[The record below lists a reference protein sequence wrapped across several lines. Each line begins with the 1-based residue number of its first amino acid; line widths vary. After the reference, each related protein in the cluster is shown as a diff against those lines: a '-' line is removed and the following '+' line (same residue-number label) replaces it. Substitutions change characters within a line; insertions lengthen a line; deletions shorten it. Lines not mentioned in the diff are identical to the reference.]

1 MDLGTLAN
9 LLGAAGVIAS
19 LLYLSRQIRQNTNA
33 VRASS
38 YQAIVDGNTAYML
51 ALAQDADL
59 TSLLVRGSTS
69 PAELSPEEQ
78 VRFSALLGQ
87 VVARFDLALHLHQ
100 QRFIDAD
107 VLETIFRMLESSLN
121 SPGGRAWW
129 HMNQRF
135 CSDQFRRFIEPR
147 LARAAKANLPSTLG
161 SLEE

>member
-38 YQAIVDGNTAYML
+38 YQAIVDGTATYML
-51 ALAQDADL
+51 ALAQDSDL
-59 TSLLVRGSTS
+59 TSLLVRGSSS

-107 VLETIFRMLESSLN
+107 VLDTIFRMLESNLN

-129 HMNQRF
+129 RMNQRF

-147 LARAAKANLPSTLG
+147 LARAAKADPPSTLG

>member
-9 LLGAAGVIAS
+9 LLAAAGVIAS
-19 LLYLSRQIRQNTNA
+19 LLYLSRQIRQNTRV

-38 YQAIVDGNTAYML
+38 YQAIVDGNAAFML

-59 TSLLVRGSTS
+59 TALFVRGSSS
-69 PAELSPEEQ
+69 PTQLSPEEQ

-100 QRFIDAD
+100 ERFIDPD
-107 VLETIFRMLESSLN
+107 VLETIFRMLESNLN
-121 SPGGRAWW
+121 TPGGRAWW
-129 HMNQRF
+129 RLNQRF

-147 LARAAKANLPSTLG
+147 LARAADADSPPSLG
-161 SLEE
+161 SLD